1 MLIFGCR
8 LVGYGM
14 RSTLPATKLPTSVY
28 YGAPVVTGLLIAYES
43 LSHLFGLSKSE
54 EGELIM
60 PDNTIAIIIL
70 LGSFAVM
77 TMAKMPMTFSL
88 AISSVVTALYLKVPL
103 MSVFLLMVK
112 GVNVFS
118 LLAIPFL

>member
-1 MLIFGCR
+1 
-8 LVGYGM
+8 
-14 RSTLPATKLPTSVY
+14 
-28 YGAPVVTGLLIAYES
+28 
-43 LSHLFGLSKSE
+43 
-54 EGELIM
+54 M

-103 MSVFLLMVK
+103 MSVFLLTAK
-112 GVNVFS
+112 RWS
-118 LLAIPFL
+118 QALEP